1 MELKIKVK
9 EARLN
14 ISERL
19 SVILERLCACVC
31 AGVSVDSNH
40 VSSSSLLLFVKK
52 KSDIQL

>member
-31 AGVSVDSNH
+31 AGVSVDANH

-52 KSDIQL
+52 KV